1 MNIAI
6 IPARSGSKR
15 IRLKNIKIFSGKP
28 IIYWTIKELKKSR
41 IFDHILTSSDSTKIL
56 NIAKK
61 CGSDLL
67 NKRSKNLSKDNISTI
82 KVIKSEIENLQNI
95 LNIKNFNVCC
105 VYPCNPLLI
114 KSDLQKAIKKMKKNR
129 SKFIVSVSEAKKM
142 EKTFFLEKNNKIK
155 LSIINLKK
163 INKNSNNMKKLYYEN
178 GQFCFANNKI
188 WLKNSSIYNKAIGYE
203 VPAWRS
209 TDIDEINDWK
219 KAQIIFNLLKK
230 NEK

>member
-15 IRLKNIKIFSGKP
+15 IRLKNIKFFCGKP

-41 IFDHILTSSDSTKIL
+41 IFDYILTSSDSNKIL
-56 NIAKK
+56 KIAKK
-61 CGSDLL
+61 YGSDLL
-67 NKRSKNLSKDNISTI
+67 NKRSKNLSKDHVSTI
-82 KVIKSEIENLQNI
+82 KVIKSEIINLQKS
-95 LNIKNFNVCC
+95 LKIKNFNVCC

-114 KSDLQKAIKKMKKNR
+114 RSDLKNAIKKLKQNN
-129 SKFIVSVSEAKKM
+129 SKFIVSISEAKKM
-142 EKTFFLEKNNKIK
+142 EKTFSLAQNNKIV
-155 LSIINLKK
+155 LSSYNLKK
-163 INKNSNNMKKLYYEN
+163 INKNSNNMRKLYYEN
-178 GQFCFANNKI
+178 GQFCFANTKI
-188 WLKNSSIYNKAIGYE
+188 WLKNNSIYNQAVGYE

-219 KAQIIFNLLKK
+219 KAEIIFNLLKK